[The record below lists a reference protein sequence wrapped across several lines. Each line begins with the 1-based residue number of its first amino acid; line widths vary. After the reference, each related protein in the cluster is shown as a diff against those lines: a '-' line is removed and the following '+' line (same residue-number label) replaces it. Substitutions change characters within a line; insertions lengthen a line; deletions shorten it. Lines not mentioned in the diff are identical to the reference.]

1 MTNSGTDPKHRQCGR
16 CGEPV
21 RQHSDYLRAQW
32 RGACILFHWACF
44 IQQMRESDQ
53 RNADASAS
61 AER

>member
-1 MTNSGTDPKHRQCGR
+1 MENSGTDPKHRNCGR

-21 RQHSDYLRAQW
+21 RRGSDFLRAQRW
-32 RGACILFHWACF
+32 STVVLLHWNCF

-53 RNADASAS
+53 RNANVSAS